1 MIPDGLFEKVRRI
14 EIRTRKM
21 SSGSMSGS
29 WRSAFRGQGM
39 EFLDVR
45 PYTEGDDIRSID
57 WNVTARAQEPFVRRY
72 REERELTV
80 YLAVDASGSGL
91 FGRNSRIKKYAA
103 IELSALLAFSE
114 IKNNDRVGLIVFT
127 DKIELSV
134 PPKKGR
140 QHVQRLVR
148 DLLCC
153 EPKGHGTNIG
163 AALDYLG
170 RVQQRKAVVFL
181 VSDFIDSKY
190 EKSFRLAARHHD
202 LVALRISDQRE
213 AELPSAG
220 LIELVDPE
228 TGTRVLADLSDPNL
242 RAAFAKAAVKRESG
256 IIELCRSASSDLV
269 NIAADGDC
277 VEPLAKLFHKR
288 ELAIK

>member
-1 MIPDGLFEKVRRI
+1 MIPEGLFEKVRRI

-45 PYTEGDDIRSID
+45 QYSEGDDIRSID
-57 WNVTARAQEPFVRRY
+57 WNVTARVQEPFVRRY

-80 YLAVDASGSGL
+80 FLAIDASGSGL
-91 FGRNSRIKKYAA
+91 FGSGGRLKKEAS
-103 IELSALLAFSE
+103 IELSALLAFSA
-114 IKNNDRVGLIVFT
+114 IHNNDRVGLIVFT
-127 DKIELSV
+127 DRIELFV

-153 EPKGHGTNIG
+153 EPKGRGTDIG

-170 RVQQRKAVVFL
+170 RVQTRKAVVFL
-181 VSDFIDSKY
+181 VSDFIGKNFD
-190 EKSFRLAARHHD
+190 KSFKLAARHHD
-202 LVALRISDQRE
+202 LVALRVSDQRE
-213 AELPSAG
+213 TELPAAG

-228 TGTRVLADLSDPNL
+228 TGTRTIADLSDPKL
-242 RAAFAKAAVKRESG
+242 RAAFAKAAVQRQSG
-256 IIELCRSASSDLV
+256 IVELCRSASSDLV
-269 NIAADGDC
+269 NVNADGDC
-277 VEPLAKLFHKR
+277 VEPLVKLFHKR
-288 ELAIK
+288 ELAVR